1 MALSAID
8 KTVAQT
14 VQNMI
19 SEIGELRKLVAID
32 SMPDKLQK
40 VRQLLRELDEE
51 FYQKSK
57 Q

>member
-1 MALSAID
+1 MALGAID

-19 SEIGELRKLVAID
+19 SEIGELRKIVAID